1 MLEPRILFVCLHGA
15 AKSVLAARR
24 FERLAAARGL
34 RAQADFAGTE
44 PDPEIAPRLVKEL
57 LGEGIDVRALRP
69 RRLTQADVAAASRVI
84 TFGCD
89 VAAPDGVKRDMLPFP
104 PGDGSHVLQLPQP
117 KLPNHAKPCGSM
129 VTPKPVPRSPPPFTG
144 ERGVPFLPSAG
155 WPFGSSTTATRL
167 ESGVP
172 CFVLFVTQA

>member
-89 VAAPDGVKRDMLPFP
+89 VAAPAGGPTVERWDDVPPVSDGYERARSAIDAHLARLL
-104 PGDGSHVLQLPQP
+104 DELQ
-117 KLPNHAKPCGSM
+117 A
-129 VTPKPVPRSPPPFTG
+129 
-144 ERGVPFLPSAG
+144 AG
-155 WPFGSSTTATRL
+155 ALAPAGGAEASR
-167 ESGVP
+167 
-172 CFVLFVTQA
+172 Q